1 MSLDIINIIDIK
13 NVLDKYLNGIRPPE
27 EIRSKLDIA
36 YKIDDQDVIIY
47 EIRPRYDN
55 PEIKIESDI
64 AKTTYIKS
72 KGIWKIFWKRA
83 DLKWHS
89 YGPNPTVKTI
99 KDFVDLVDEDKYGCF
114 WG

>member
-13 NVLDKYLNGIRPPE
+13 KVLDKYIKEIRPPE
-27 EIRSKLDIA
+27 EMRSELDIA
-36 YKIDDQDVIIY
+36 YTIDDQDVIIY
-47 EIRPRYDN
+47 EIRPLFNNR
-55 PEIKIESDI
+55 EIKIKSDI
-64 AKTTYIKS
+64 AMARYIKV

-89 YGPNPTVKTI
+89 YGPNPTAKTI
-99 KDFVDLVDEDKYGCF
+99 KEFLDIVDEDKYGCF